1 MNHFKQITPM
11 KQKIM
16 YQKARMFSVELSNQ
30 SQLLSG
36 SSPVSGSSAEADH
49 GMQHGSYTQ
58 VAGGVFQ

>member
-1 MNHFKQITPM
+1 M
-11 KQKIM
+11 KQKRI
-16 YQKARMFSVELSNQ
+16 YEQARMFSVELSNQ

>member
-1 MNHFKQITPM
+1 M
-11 KQKIM
+11 KQKRI
-16 YQKARMFSVELSNQ
+16 YEQARMFSVELSDQ

>member
-1 MNHFKQITPM
+1 M
-11 KQKIM
+11 KQKRK

-36 SSPVSGSSAEADH
+36 SSPVSGSSAEPNQ
-49 GMQHGSYTQ
+49 GMLHGSYTQ